1 MAGAIVLVLAMAIA
15 VPVGVMMTGA
25 IWSAAL
31 SWCFDDGREPDS
43 SSSTSP

>member
-1 MAGAIVLVLAMAIA
+1 MAGGIVLVLAMAIA

-31 SWCFDDGREPDS
+31 SWCFDDSENEPS
-43 SSSTSP
+43 SSESP